1 MMEYEILIYP
11 LTSLV
16 SSLKSIESITLN
28 FNFLVA
34 DFGRILGLFL
44 GFSFM
49 TLWDGLNFL
58 FISMDMIKT
67 LLFLRSK

>member
-1 MMEYEILIYP
+1 MEREILIYP

-16 SSLKSIESITLN
+16 SSLKSIESITFN

-34 DFGRILGLFL
+34 DFGGILGLFL

>member
-34 DFGRILGLFL
+34 DFGGILGLFF